1 VGACC
6 GIYCRLG
13 STWTRALTCCYK
25 NSKPLGVH
33 ELHEN
38 LKKAEQQGLKDLSPD
53 LQNSVSELQQAAQ
66 SVTHSYK
73 KSQSQATN
81 NQQTDDSK

>member
-1 VGACC
+1 MA
-6 GIYCRLG
+6 
-13 STWTRALTCCYK
+13 
-25 NSKPLGVH
+25 NSVKAEVSEELRVH

-53 LQNSVSELQQAAQ
+53 LQHSVSELQQAAQ

-73 KSQSQATN
+73 KSQTPASN
-81 NQQTDDSK
+81 SQQTDDSKWT

>member
-1 VGACC
+1 M
-6 GIYCRLG
+6 
-13 STWTRALTCCYK
+13 
-25 NSKPLGVH
+25 H

-73 KSQSQATN
+73 KNQTPASNS
-81 NQQTDDSK
+81 QQTDDSK

>member
-1 VGACC
+1 MA
-6 GIYCRLG
+6 
-13 STWTRALTCCYK
+13 
-25 NSKPLGVH
+25 NSVKAEVSEELRVH

-73 KSQSQATN
+73 KNQTPASNS
-81 NQQTDDSK
+81 QQTDDSK